1 MLYKVTHCVQ
11 CFLTNKTHQLCW
23 VDQEIGTAILCKKG
37 SQVAG
42 LINVVDNSISKI
54 VSLHIAVL
62 VIATIGCTYLS
73 CGDDIQAG
81 ETKLR

>member
-1 MLYKVTHCVQ
+1 MNYIFLKNADLYGIQSHPLRTVLFDRYEASSAV
-11 CFLTNKTHQLCW
+11 L
-23 VDQEIGTAILCKKG
+23 GTAILCKKG

-62 VIATIGCTYLS
+62 VIATIGCT
-73 CGDDIQAG
+73 
-81 ETKLR
+81 